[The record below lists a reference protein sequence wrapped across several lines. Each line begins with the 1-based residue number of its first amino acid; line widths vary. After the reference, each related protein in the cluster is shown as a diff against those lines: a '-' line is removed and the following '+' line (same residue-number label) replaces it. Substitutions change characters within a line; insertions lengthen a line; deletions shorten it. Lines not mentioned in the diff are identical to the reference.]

1 MIRKKDMLAGMVLF
15 SFYGRWWGSTV
26 HVIHLNTDSRRWDWL
41 EYRGPFSLIT
51 NLACYCG
58 CIIYLTSPPW
68 VPFLMCFC
76 VLLSSGRLGPAR
88 AEVGLGFA
96 LLGWFRRFR
105 PPPPPLVWFR
115 VRRPSLFF
123 FPCLFGVFA
132 RFGLGV
138 SCWCLLFPSSLAFP
152 SSRPG

>member
-1 MIRKKDMLAGMVLF
+1 MLNFDWVSNSGPNA
-15 SFYGRWWGSTV
+15 TV
-26 HVIHLNTDSRRWDWL
+26 CHLSPDRRF
-41 EYRGPFSLIT
+41 R
-51 NLACYCG
+51 NLAKNCG
-58 CIIYLTSPPW
+58 
-68 VPFLMCFC
+68 
-76 VLLSSGRLGPAR
+76 SGRLGPAR

-123 FPCLFGVFA
+123 FLAFSGFCPFWARCVVLVFA
-132 RFGLGV
+132 L
-138 SCWCLLFPSSLAFP
+138 PSSLAFP